1 MFLLYE
7 QEAATAVVK
16 TAANLA
22 VPVAATHVELQASAN
37 HVSYTM
43 DATTNPTQTAGMFL
57 LTTERPQMFLAEDVR
72 RIRFVRGAAGDGALN
87 CHYYSGNPNV

>member
-7 QEAATAVVK
+7 QEAATNVVK

-22 VPVAATHVELQASAN
+22 IPVAATHVELQASAN
-37 HVSYTM
+37 NVAYTM
-43 DATTNPTQTAGMFL
+43 DNTTNPTQTVGMFL
-57 LTTERPQMFLAEDVR
+57 LTTERPQSFLAEDVR

-87 CHYYSGNPNV
+87 CHYYNGNPTI